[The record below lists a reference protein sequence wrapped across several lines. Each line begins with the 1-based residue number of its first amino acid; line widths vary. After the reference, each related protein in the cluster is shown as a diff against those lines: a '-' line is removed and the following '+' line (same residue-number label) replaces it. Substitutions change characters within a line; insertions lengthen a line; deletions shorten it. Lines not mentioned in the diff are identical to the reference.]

1 MDSLALL
8 IDAPILAV
16 QLLLDGILVGAIF
29 ALAAYG
35 MALVWGVMNVINIAQ
50 GEFVMLPAFIVL
62 AGMEWFGLPLY
73 ASFGLALLISSL
85 LLGLAFKRMLVDPMI
100 RHGVLPLIIAT
111 IALGIFLTEGVKTFY
126 SAEAQ
131 PFPDLLPEGLF
142 RVGGVVISFHDIGV
156 MAVALVLII
165 ALQLFLSRTMTGRAM
180 QATAQNPETARVLG
194 VNIERMIL
202 YTFVINA
209 ILVTVAALLVTP
221 VYLAKFDN
229 GASLGLIAFI
239 AAIVGGFNQMRGA
252 LLGGL
257 LIGVINNLTVAYLSA
272 AYRDAIPLILL
283 IVVILFKPEGLLGRR
298 EERTV

>member
-1 MDSLALL
+1 LEQLAQLV
-8 IDAPILAV
+8 ISGLAT
-16 QLLLDGILVGAIF
+16 GSIY
-29 ALAAYG
+29 ALAAMG
-35 MALVWGVMNVINIAQ
+35 FTLLWQASGTINFAQ
-50 GEFVMLPAFIVL
+50 GEFVMLPAFIIL

-73 ASFGLALLISSL
+73 ASFLLALLISSL

-111 IALGIFLTEGVKTFY
+111 IALGIFLSEGVKTFY

-142 RVGGVVISFHDIGV
+142 RVGGVVVSYHDIGV

-209 ILVTVAALLVTP
+209 VLVTVAAILVTP

-257 LIGVINNLTVAYLSA
+257 MIGVINNLTVAYLSA

>member
-1 MDSLALL
+1 MEQLAQLV
-8 IDAPILAV
+8 ISGLAT
-16 QLLLDGILVGAIF
+16 GSIY
-29 ALAAYG
+29 ALAAMG
-35 MALVWGVMNVINIAQ
+35 FTLLWQASGTINFAQ

-85 LLGLAFKRMLVDPMI
+85 LLGLAFKRMLVYPMI

-142 RVGGVVISFHDIGV
+142 RVSGVVISFHDIGV

-202 YTFVINA
+202 YTFIINA
-209 ILVTVAALLVTP
+209 VLVTVAAMLVTP

-257 LIGVINNLTVAYLSA
+257 LIGVINNLTVAYLSD

>member
-1 MDSLALL
+1 LEQLAQLV
-8 IDAPILAV
+8 ISGLAT
-16 QLLLDGILVGAIF
+16 GSIY
-29 ALAAYG
+29 ALAAMG
-35 MALVWGVMNVINIAQ
+35 FTLLWQASGTINFAQ
-50 GEFVMLPAFIVL
+50 GEFVMLPAFIIL

-73 ASFGLALLISSL
+73 ASFLLALLISSL

-111 IALGIFLTEGVKTFY
+111 IALGIFLSEGVKTFY

-142 RVGGVVISFHDIGV
+142 RVGGVVVSYHDIGV

-209 ILVTVAALLVTP
+209 VLVTVAAILVTP

>member
-1 MDSLALL
+1 MEQLAQLV
-8 IDAPILAV
+8 ISGLAT
-16 QLLLDGILVGAIF
+16 GSIY
-29 ALAAYG
+29 ALAAMG
-35 MALVWGVMNVINIAQ
+35 FTLLWQASGTINFAQ
-50 GEFVMLPAFIVL
+50 GEFVMLPAFIIL

-73 ASFGLALLISSL
+73 ASFLLALLISSL

-111 IALGIFLTEGVKTFY
+111 IALGIFLSEGVKTFY

-142 RVGGVVISFHDIGV
+142 RVGGVVVSYHDIGV

-202 YTFVINA
+202 YTFIINA
-209 ILVTVAALLVTP
+209 VLVTVAAILVTP

-257 LIGVINNLTVAYLSA
+257 MIGVINNLTVAYLSA

>member
-1 MDSLALL
+1 MEQLAQLV
-8 IDAPILAV
+8 ISGLAT
-16 QLLLDGILVGAIF
+16 GSIY
-29 ALAAYG
+29 ALAAMG
-35 MALVWGVMNVINIAQ
+35 FTLLWQASGTINFAQ
-50 GEFVMLPAFIVL
+50 GEFVMLPAFIIL

-73 ASFGLALLISSL
+73 ASFLLALLISSL

-111 IALGIFLTEGVKTFY
+111 IALGIFLSEGVKTFY

-131 PFPDLLPEGLF
+131 PFPDLLPEGLL
-142 RVGGVVISFHDIGV
+142 RVGGVVISYHDIGV

-209 ILVTVAALLVTP
+209 VLVTVAAILVTP

>member
-1 MDSLALL
+1 MEQLAQLV
-8 IDAPILAV
+8 ISGLAT
-16 QLLLDGILVGAIF
+16 GSIY
-29 ALAAYG
+29 ALAAMG
-35 MALVWGVMNVINIAQ
+35 FTLLWQASGTINFAQ
-50 GEFVMLPAFIVL
+50 GEFVMLPAFIIL

-73 ASFGLALLISSL
+73 ASFLLALLISSL

-111 IALGIFLTEGVKTFY
+111 IALGIFLSEGVKTFY

-142 RVGGVVISFHDIGV
+142 RVGGVVVSYHDIGV

-209 ILVTVAALLVTP
+209 VLVTVAAILVTP

-257 LIGVINNLTVAYLSA
+257 MIGVINNLTVAYLSA

>member
-1 MDSLALL
+1 MGFTLL
-8 IDAPILAV
+8 WQAS
-16 QLLLDGILVGAIF
+16 GT
-29 ALAAYG
+29 
-35 MALVWGVMNVINIAQ
+35 INFAQ

-209 ILVTVAALLVTP
+209 ILVTVAAMLVTP

>member
-1 MDSLALL
+1 MEQLAQLV
-8 IDAPILAV
+8 ISGLAT
-16 QLLLDGILVGAIF
+16 GSIY
-29 ALAAYG
+29 ALAAMG
-35 MALVWGVMNVINIAQ
+35 FTLLWQASGTINFAQ
-50 GEFVMLPAFIVL
+50 GEFVMLPAFIIL

-73 ASFGLALLISSL
+73 ASFLLALLISSL

-111 IALGIFLTEGVKTFY
+111 IALGIFLSEGVKTFY

-131 PFPDLLPEGLF
+131 PFPDLLPEGLL
-142 RVGGVVISFHDIGV
+142 RVGGVVVSFHDIGV

-209 ILVTVAALLVTP
+209 VLVTVAAILVTP

-257 LIGVINNLTVAYLSA
+257 MIGVINNLTVAYLSA

>member
-1 MDSLALL
+1 MEQLAQLV
-8 IDAPILAV
+8 ISGLAT
-16 QLLLDGILVGAIF
+16 GSIY
-29 ALAAYG
+29 ALAAMG
-35 MALVWGVMNVINIAQ
+35 FTLLWQASGTINFAQ

-73 ASFGLALLISSL
+73 ASFGLALLISGL

-142 RVGGVVISFHDIGV
+142 RVSGVVISFHDIGV

-202 YTFVINA
+202 YTFIINA
-209 ILVTVAALLVTP
+209 VLVTVAAMLVTP

-257 LIGVINNLTVAYLSA
+257 LIGVINNLTVAYLSD

>member
-1 MDSLALL
+1 MEQLAQLV
-8 IDAPILAV
+8 ISGLAT
-16 QLLLDGILVGAIF
+16 GSIY
-29 ALAAYG
+29 ALAAMG
-35 MALVWGVMNVINIAQ
+35 FTLLWQASGTINFAQ
-50 GEFVMLPAFIVL
+50 GEFVMLPAFIIL

-111 IALGIFLTEGVKTFY
+111 IALGIFLSEGVKTFY

-142 RVGGVVISFHDIGV
+142 RVGGVVVSYHDIGV

-209 ILVTVAALLVTP
+209 VLVTVAAILVTP

>member
-1 MDSLALL
+1 MEQLAQLV
-8 IDAPILAV
+8 ISGLAT
-16 QLLLDGILVGAIF
+16 GSIY
-29 ALAAYG
+29 ALAAMG
-35 MALVWGVMNVINIAQ
+35 FTLLWQASGTINFAQ
-50 GEFVMLPAFIVL
+50 GEFVMLPAFIIL

-73 ASFGLALLISSL
+73 ASFLLALLISSL

-111 IALGIFLTEGVKTFY
+111 IALGIFLSEGVKTFY

-142 RVGGVVISFHDIGV
+142 RVGGVVVSYHDIGV

-209 ILVTVAALLVTP
+209 VLVTVAAILVTP

>member
-1 MDSLALL
+1 MEQLAQLV
-8 IDAPILAV
+8 ISGLAT
-16 QLLLDGILVGAIF
+16 GSIY
-29 ALAAYG
+29 ALAAMG
-35 MALVWGVMNVINIAQ
+35 FTLLWQASGTINFAQ
-50 GEFVMLPAFIVL
+50 GEFVMLPAFIIL

-111 IALGIFLTEGVKTFY
+111 IALGIFLSEGVKTFY

-131 PFPDLLPEGLF
+131 PFPDLLPEGLL
-142 RVGGVVISFHDIGV
+142 RVGGVVISYHDIGV

-209 ILVTVAALLVTP
+209 VLVTVAAILVTP

>member
-1 MDSLALL
+1 MEQLAQLV
-8 IDAPILAV
+8 ISGLAT
-16 QLLLDGILVGAIF
+16 GSIY
-29 ALAAYG
+29 ALAAMG
-35 MALVWGVMNVINIAQ
+35 FTLLWQASGTINFAQ
-50 GEFVMLPAFIVL
+50 GEFVMLPAFIIL

-73 ASFGLALLISSL
+73 ASFLLALLISSL

-131 PFPDLLPEGLF
+131 PFPDLLPEGLL
-142 RVGGVVISFHDIGV
+142 RVGGVVISYHDIGV

-202 YTFVINA
+202 YTFIINA
-209 ILVTVAALLVTP
+209 VLVTVAAILVTP

>member
-1 MDSLALL
+1 MEQLAQLV
-8 IDAPILAV
+8 ISGLAT
-16 QLLLDGILVGAIF
+16 GSIY
-29 ALAAYG
+29 ALAAMG
-35 MALVWGVMNVINIAQ
+35 FTLLWQASGTINFAQ
-50 GEFVMLPAFIVL
+50 GEFVMLPAFIIL

-73 ASFGLALLISSL
+73 ASFGLALLISGL

-111 IALGIFLTEGVKTFY
+111 IALGIFLSEGVKTFY

-131 PFPDLLPEGLF
+131 PFPDLLPEGLL
-142 RVGGVVISFHDIGV
+142 RVGGVVISYHDIGV

-202 YTFVINA
+202 YTFIINA
-209 ILVTVAALLVTP
+209 VLVTVAAILVTP

>member
-1 MDSLALL
+1 MEQLAQLV
-8 IDAPILAV
+8 ISGLAT
-16 QLLLDGILVGAIF
+16 GSIY
-29 ALAAYG
+29 ALAAMG
-35 MALVWGVMNVINIAQ
+35 FTLLWQASGTINFAQ
-50 GEFVMLPAFIVL
+50 GEFVMLPAFIIL

-111 IALGIFLTEGVKTFY
+111 IALGIFLSEGVKTFY

-131 PFPDLLPEGLF
+131 PFPDLLPEGLL
-142 RVGGVVISFHDIGV
+142 RVGGVVVSFHDIGV

-202 YTFVINA
+202 YTFIINA
-209 ILVTVAALLVTP
+209 VLVTVAAILVTP

>member
-1 MDSLALL
+1 MEQLAQLV
-8 IDAPILAV
+8 ISGLAT
-16 QLLLDGILVGAIF
+16 GSIY
-29 ALAAYG
+29 ALAAMG
-35 MALVWGVMNVINIAQ
+35 FTLLWQASGTINFAQ
-50 GEFVMLPAFIVL
+50 GEFVMLPAFIIL

-131 PFPDLLPEGLF
+131 PFPDLLPEGLL
-142 RVGGVVISFHDIGV
+142 RVGGVVISYHDIGV

-202 YTFVINA
+202 YTFIINA
-209 ILVTVAALLVTP
+209 VLVTVAAILVTP

>member
-1 MDSLALL
+1 MEQLAQLV
-8 IDAPILAV
+8 ISGLAT
-16 QLLLDGILVGAIF
+16 GSIY
-29 ALAAYG
+29 ALAAMG
-35 MALVWGVMNVINIAQ
+35 FTLLWQASGTINFAQ
-50 GEFVMLPAFIVL
+50 GEFVMLPAFIIL

-73 ASFGLALLISSL
+73 ASFGLALLISAL

-131 PFPDLLPEGLF
+131 PFPDLLPEGLL

-202 YTFVINA
+202 YTFIINA
-209 ILVTVAALLVTP
+209 VLVTVAAMLVTP

-257 LIGVINNLTVAYLSA
+257 MIGVINNLTVAYLSA

>member
-1 MDSLALL
+1 MEQLAQLV
-8 IDAPILAV
+8 ISGLAT
-16 QLLLDGILVGAIF
+16 GSIY
-29 ALAAYG
+29 ALAAMG
-35 MALVWGVMNVINIAQ
+35 FTLLWQASGTINFAQ
-50 GEFVMLPAFIVL
+50 GEFVMLPAFIIL

-111 IALGIFLTEGVKTFY
+111 IALGIFLSEGVKTFY

-142 RVGGVVISFHDIGV
+142 RVGGVVVSYHDIGV

-202 YTFVINA
+202 YTFIINA
-209 ILVTVAALLVTP
+209 VLVTVAAILVTP

>member
-1 MDSLALL
+1 MEQLAQLV
-8 IDAPILAV
+8 ISGLAT
-16 QLLLDGILVGAIF
+16 GSIY
-29 ALAAYG
+29 ALAAMG
-35 MALVWGVMNVINIAQ
+35 FTLLWQASGTINFAQ
-50 GEFVMLPAFIVL
+50 GEFVMLPAFIIL

-73 ASFGLALLISSL
+73 ASFGLALLISAL

-131 PFPDLLPEGLF
+131 PFPDLLPEGLL
-142 RVGGVVISFHDIGV
+142 RVGGVVISYHDIGV

-202 YTFVINA
+202 YTFIINA
-209 ILVTVAALLVTP
+209 VLVTVAAMLVTP

>member
-1 MDSLALL
+1 MEQLAQLV
-8 IDAPILAV
+8 ISGLAT
-16 QLLLDGILVGAIF
+16 GSIY
-29 ALAAYG
+29 ALAAMG
-35 MALVWGVMNVINIAQ
+35 FTLLWQASGTINFAQ
-50 GEFVMLPAFIVL
+50 GEFVMLPAFIIL

-73 ASFGLALLISSL
+73 ASFGLALLISGL

-142 RVGGVVISFHDIGV
+142 RMGGVVISFHDIGV

-209 ILVTVAALLVTP
+209 VLVTVAAMLVTP

>member
-1 MDSLALL
+1 MEQLAQLV
-8 IDAPILAV
+8 ISGLAT
-16 QLLLDGILVGAIF
+16 GSIY
-29 ALAAYG
+29 ALAAMG
-35 MALVWGVMNVINIAQ
+35 FTLLWQASGTLNFAQ
-50 GEFVMLPAFIVL
+50 GEFVMLPAFIIL

-73 ASFGLALLISSL
+73 ASFGLALLISGL

-111 IALGIFLTEGVKTFY
+111 IALGIFLSEGVKTFY

-131 PFPDLLPEGLF
+131 PFPDLLPEGLL
-142 RVGGVVISFHDIGV
+142 RVGGVVISYHDIGV

-209 ILVTVAALLVTP
+209 VLVTVAAILVTP

-239 AAIVGGFNQMRGA
+239 AAIVGGFNQRPGA

-257 LIGVINNLTVAYLSA
+257 MIGVINNLTVAYLSA

>member
-1 MDSLALL
+1 MEQVAQLVISGLATGS
-8 IDAPILAV
+8 IY
-16 QLLLDGILVGAIF
+16 
-29 ALAAYG
+29 ALAAMG
-35 MALVWGVMNVINIAQ
+35 FTLLWQASGTINFAQ

-142 RVGGVVISFHDIGV
+142 RVSGVVISFHDIGV

-202 YTFVINA
+202 YTFIINA
-209 ILVTVAALLVTP
+209 VLVTVAAMLVTP

-257 LIGVINNLTVAYLSA
+257 LIGVINNLTVAYLSD

>member
-1 MDSLALL
+1 MEQVAQLVISGLAT
-8 IDAPILAV
+8 
-16 QLLLDGILVGAIF
+16 GAIY
-29 ALAAYG
+29 ALAAMG
-35 MALVWGVMNVINIAQ
+35 FTLLWQASGTINFAQ
-50 GEFVMLPAFIVL
+50 GEFVMLPAFIIL

-73 ASFGLALLISSL
+73 ASFGLALVISGL

-111 IALGIFLTEGVKTFY
+111 IALGIFLSEGVKTFY

-142 RVGGVVISFHDIGV
+142 RVSGVVISFHDIGV
-156 MAVALVLII
+156 LAVALVLII

-194 VNIERMIL
+194 INIERMIL

-209 ILVTVAALLVTP
+209 VLVTVAAILVTP

-272 AYRDAIPLILL
+272 AYRDAIPLLLL

>member
-1 MDSLALL
+1 MEQLAQLV
-8 IDAPILAV
+8 ISGLAT
-16 QLLLDGILVGAIF
+16 GSIY
-29 ALAAYG
+29 ALAAMG
-35 MALVWGVMNVINIAQ
+35 FTLLWQASGTINFAQ
-50 GEFVMLPAFIVL
+50 GEFVMLPAFIIL

-131 PFPDLLPEGLF
+131 PFPDLLPEGLL
-142 RVGGVVISFHDIGV
+142 RVGGVVISYHDIGV

-202 YTFVINA
+202 YTFIINA
-209 ILVTVAALLVTP
+209 VLVTVAAILVTP

-298 EERTV
+298 QERTV

>member
-1 MDSLALL
+1 MEQLAQLV
-8 IDAPILAV
+8 ISGLAT
-16 QLLLDGILVGAIF
+16 GSIY
-29 ALAAYG
+29 ALAAMG
-35 MALVWGVMNVINIAQ
+35 FTLLWQASGTINFAQ
-50 GEFVMLPAFIVL
+50 GEFVMLPAFIIL

-73 ASFGLALLISSL
+73 ASFGLTLLISSL

-111 IALGIFLTEGVKTFY
+111 IALGIFLSEGVKTFY

-131 PFPDLLPEGLF
+131 PFPDLLPEGLL
-142 RVGGVVISFHDIGV
+142 RVGGVVVSFHDIGV

-202 YTFVINA
+202 YTFIINA
-209 ILVTVAALLVTP
+209 VLVTVAAILVTP

-272 AYRDAIPLILL
+272 AYRYAIPLILL

>member
-1 MDSLALL
+1 MEQVAQLVISGLATGS
-8 IDAPILAV
+8 IY
-16 QLLLDGILVGAIF
+16 
-29 ALAAYG
+29 ALAAMG
-35 MALVWGVMNVINIAQ
+35 FTLLWQASGTINFAQ
-50 GEFVMLPAFIVL
+50 GEFVMLPAFIIL

-73 ASFGLALLISSL
+73 ASFLLALVISGL

-111 IALGIFLTEGVKTFY
+111 IALGIFLSEGVKTFY

-131 PFPDLLPEGLF
+131 PFPDLLPEGLL

-156 MAVALVLII
+156 LAVALVLII

-194 VNIERMIL
+194 VNVARMIL

-209 ILVTVAALLVTP
+209 VLVTVAAILVTP

-229 GASLGLIAFI
+229 GASIGLIAFI

-257 LIGVINNLTVAYLSA
+257 LIGLINNFTVAYLSA
-272 AYRDAIPLILL
+272 AYRDAIPLLLL
-283 IVVILFKPEGLLGRR
+283 IMVILFKPEGLLGRR

>member
-1 MDSLALL
+1 MEQLAQLV
-8 IDAPILAV
+8 ISGLAT
-16 QLLLDGILVGAIF
+16 GSIY
-29 ALAAYG
+29 ALAAMG
-35 MALVWGVMNVINIAQ
+35 FTLLWQASGTINFAQ
-50 GEFVMLPAFIVL
+50 GEFVMLPAFIIL

-73 ASFGLALLISSL
+73 ASFGLALLISGL

-131 PFPDLLPEGLF
+131 PFPDLLPEGLL
-142 RVGGVVISFHDIGV
+142 RVGGVVISYHDIGV

-202 YTFVINA
+202 YTFIINA
-209 ILVTVAALLVTP
+209 VLVTVAAILVTP

>member
-1 MDSLALL
+1 MEQLAQLV
-8 IDAPILAV
+8 ISGLAT
-16 QLLLDGILVGAIF
+16 GSIY
-29 ALAAYG
+29 ALAAMG
-35 MALVWGVMNVINIAQ
+35 FTLLWQASGTINFAQ
-50 GEFVMLPAFIVL
+50 GEFVMLPAFIIL

-131 PFPDLLPEGLF
+131 PFPDLLPEGLL
-142 RVGGVVISFHDIGV
+142 RVGGVVISYHDIGV

-202 YTFVINA
+202 YTFIINA
-209 ILVTVAALLVTP
+209 VLVTVAAMLVTP

>member
-1 MDSLALL
+1 MEQLAQLV
-8 IDAPILAV
+8 ISGLAT
-16 QLLLDGILVGAIF
+16 GSIY
-29 ALAAYG
+29 ALAAMG
-35 MALVWGVMNVINIAQ
+35 FTLLWQASGTINFAQ
-50 GEFVMLPAFIVL
+50 GEFVMLPAFIIL

-73 ASFGLALLISSL
+73 ASFLLALLISGL

-111 IALGIFLTEGVKTFY
+111 IALGIFLSEGVKTFY

-131 PFPDLLPEGLF
+131 PFPDLLPEGLL
-142 RVGGVVISFHDIGV
+142 RVGGVVISYHDIGV

-209 ILVTVAALLVTP
+209 VLVTVAAILVTP

>member
-1 MDSLALL
+1 MEQLAQLV
-8 IDAPILAV
+8 ISGLAT
-16 QLLLDGILVGAIF
+16 GSIY
-29 ALAAYG
+29 ALAAMG
-35 MALVWGVMNVINIAQ
+35 FTLLWQASGTINFAQ

-73 ASFGLALLISSL
+73 ASFGLALLISGL

-142 RVGGVVISFHDIGV
+142 RVSGVVISFHDIGV

-202 YTFVINA
+202 YTFIINA
-209 ILVTVAALLVTP
+209 VLVTVAAMLVTP

>member
-1 MDSLALL
+1 MEQVAQLVISGLATGS
-8 IDAPILAV
+8 IY
-16 QLLLDGILVGAIF
+16 
-29 ALAAYG
+29 ALAAMG
-35 MALVWGVMNVINIAQ
+35 FTLLWQASGTINFAQ

-73 ASFGLALLISSL
+73 ASFGLALLISGL

-142 RVGGVVISFHDIGV
+142 RVSGVVISFHDIGV

-202 YTFVINA
+202 YTFIINA
-209 ILVTVAALLVTP
+209 VLVTVAAMLVTP

-257 LIGVINNLTVAYLSA
+257 LIGVINNLTVAYLSD

>member
-1 MDSLALL
+1 MEQLAQLV
-8 IDAPILAV
+8 ISGLAT
-16 QLLLDGILVGAIF
+16 GSIY
-29 ALAAYG
+29 ALAAMG
-35 MALVWGVMNVINIAQ
+35 FTLLWQASGTINFAQ
-50 GEFVMLPAFIVL
+50 GEFVMLPAFIIL

-111 IALGIFLTEGVKTFY
+111 IALGIFLSEGVKTFY

-131 PFPDLLPEGLF
+131 PFPDLLPEGLL
-142 RVGGVVISFHDIGV
+142 RVGGVVISYHDIGV

-202 YTFVINA
+202 YTFIINA
-209 ILVTVAALLVTP
+209 VLVTVAAILVTP